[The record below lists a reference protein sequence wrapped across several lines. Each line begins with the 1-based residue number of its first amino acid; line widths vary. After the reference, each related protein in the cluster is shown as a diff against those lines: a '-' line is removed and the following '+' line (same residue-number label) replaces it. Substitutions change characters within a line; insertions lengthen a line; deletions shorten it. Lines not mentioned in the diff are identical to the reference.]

1 MVMMDTAELD
11 SAGKKRTERINS
23 IIALVIVIDKI
34 PNVIDKESF
43 LPVLEKL
50 LKSLSNYDQAEV
62 VKGLDNRIL
71 AIALVM
77 ELVRKPEPVLKPTN
91 NGFLLFITSLVI
103 VVILSI
109 YKMFNS
115 WIRRSLG
122 SFYFLF
128 YQMIY

>member
-1 MVMMDTAELD
+1 MVMMDTANLE
-11 SAGKKRTERINS
+11 SASEKRTERINS
-23 IIALVIVIDKI
+23 IIALVIVIDRI

-62 VKGLDNRIL
+62 VKGLGNRIL

-77 ELVRKPEPVLKPTN
+77 ELVRKPEPVLKSTN
-91 NGFLLFITSLVI
+91 NGFLLFITSLVL

-115 WIRRSLG
+115 
-122 SFYFLF
+122 
-128 YQMIY
+128 

>member
-1 MVMMDTAELD
+1 MVMMDTANLE
-11 SAGKKRTERINS
+11 SASEKRTERINS
-23 IIALVIVIDKI
+23 IIGLVIVIDRI
-34 PNVIDKESF
+34 PNVADKESF

-62 VKGLDNRIL
+62 VKGLDSRIL

-115 WIRRSLG
+115 
-122 SFYFLF
+122 
-128 YQMIY
+128 

>member
-34 PNVIDKESF
+34 PNVTDKESF

-62 VKGLDNRIL
+62 VKGLGNRIL

-77 ELVRKPEPVLKPTN
+77 ELVRKPEPVLKSTN

-103 VVILSI
+103 VVILST

-115 WIRRSLG
+115 
-122 SFYFLF
+122 
-128 YQMIY
+128 

>member
-1 MVMMDTAELD
+1 MVMMDTANLE
-11 SAGKKRTERINS
+11 SASEKRTERINS
-23 IIALVIVIDKI
+23 IIALVIVIDRI
-34 PNVIDKESF
+34 PNVADKESF

-62 VKGLDNRIL
+62 VKGLDSRIL

-115 WIRRSLG
+115 
-122 SFYFLF
+122 
-128 YQMIY
+128 